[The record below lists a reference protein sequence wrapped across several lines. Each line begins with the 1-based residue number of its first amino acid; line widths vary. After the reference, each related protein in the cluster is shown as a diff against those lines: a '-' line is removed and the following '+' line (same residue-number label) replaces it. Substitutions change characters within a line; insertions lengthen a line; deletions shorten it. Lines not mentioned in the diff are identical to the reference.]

1 MSELFVNMPPREFRR
16 LTAHLSNTEY
26 LSLVDE
32 YYPWALREVRKPTG
46 TKARH
51 SADKRRKSL
60 DELSGREHGWWEQGA
75 THRTVILDLMGYVP
89 ESWEVLKE
97 RLLALPENLLVVDYM
112 LECVNRV
119 EDGEFDP
126 QWVTLPALLGHSG

>member
-1 MSELFVNMPPREFRR
+1 MSRTYHADGGRISRSVRFGLTSPLADVATIAARSEAER
-16 LTAHLSNTEY
+16 LAAK
-26 LSLVDE
+26 V
-32 YYPWALREVRKPTG
+32 LR
-46 TKARH
+46 ARS